1 MGLRAETPCCLCF
14 LWDEFDARIVRG
26 SPFTIHQ
33 SLCSLCRFVDT
44 WVSFAENILRSLPNE
59 ISLLLCR
66 LAFVH
71 EIVEGC
77 SFRGIRIYLVAIA
90 VDRDSWLADRRKR
103 KRHYRSL
110 CPLFHPGAP
119 VQFCRAYLHKVA
131 LSTAGFEKF
140 LLSPLF
146 EMNFY

>member
-1 MGLRAETPCCLCF
+1 MGAPLRFTNLCVPSVASWT
-14 LWDEFDARIVRG
+14 LG
-26 SPFTIHQ
+26 
-33 SLCSLCRFVDT
+33 CRLLKTSSDRCRT
-44 WVSFAENILRSLPNE
+44 

-66 LAFVH
+66 LALVH

-77 SFRGIRIYLVAIA
+77 SFRGVRIYLVAIA